1 MKLPMRLP
9 KKGEKGFTLIELL
22 IVVAIL
28 GVLAAVII
36 PNVGQF
42 IGAGEE
48 EARETEYTTIQ
59 TSIHAMM
66 VDNGISS
73 LPGAVIWT
81 DSTTG
86 AVNNMSAY
94 PDTTATLATKGA
106 DAQFVLDAI
115 AAGDISAEVL
125 GYLLY
130 GSQIVI
136 DADGDGTYDAGDD
149 EIKAIKYVGMATSTY
164 YYTCETDGTIRQW
177 DTTDCSTATGVE
189 YTY

>member
-48 EARETEYTTIQ
+48 EARETEFTTIQ
-59 TSIHAMM
+59 TSVHAMM

-73 LPGAVIWT
+73 LTAAFAWAAAGTA
-81 DSTTG
+81 SNAMTG
-86 AVNNMSAY
+86 F

-106 DAQFVLDAI
+106 DATFVTAS
-115 AAGDISAEVL
+115 GVTEVT

-130 GSQIVI
+130 GNQIVI
-136 DADGDGTYDAGDD
+136 DADGNGVYDAGDD
-149 EIKAIKYVGMATSTY
+149 IKAVNYVGMGTSTY
-164 YYTCETDGTIRQW
+164 YYTCESDGTIRQF
-177 DTTDCSTATGVE
+177 DGSAIATATE
-189 YTY
+189 YSY

>member
-1 MKLPMRLP
+1 MRLP

-36 PNVGQF
+36 PNVMQF

-59 TSIHAMM
+59 TSVHAMM

-94 PDTTATLATKGA
+94 PDTTATLDTKGA
-106 DAQFVLDAI
+106 DAAFEAASI

-130 GSQIVI
+130 GSQIVV
-136 DADGDGTYDAGDD
+136 DVDGDGTYDAGDD
-149 EIKAIKYVGMATSTY
+149 IKTANYVGMATSTY
-164 YYTCETDGTIRQW
+164 YYTCEADGTIRQW
-177 DTTDCSTATGVE
+177 DTTDCSDATGVE
-189 YTY
+189 YKY

>member
-1 MKLPMRLP
+1 MRLP
-9 KKGEKGFTLIELL
+9 KRGEKGFTLIELL

-36 PNVGQF
+36 PNVMQF

-48 EARETEYTTIQ
+48 EARETEFTTIQ

-73 LPGAVIWT
+73 LTAAFAYAAAGTAT
-81 DSTTG
+81 ND
-86 AVNNMSAY
+86 MSGF

-106 DAQFVLDAI
+106 DAAFVTAAI
-115 AAGDISAEVL
+115 AAGDILAEVT
-125 GYLLY
+125 GYLLF
-130 GSQIVI
+130 GNQIVV

-149 EIKAIKYVGMATSTY
+149 EIKAVNYVGMSTSTY
-164 YYTCETDGTIRQW
+164 YYTCEANGAIRQFNMA
-177 DTTDCSTATGVE
+177 DLDHADIVE

>member
-1 MKLPMRLP
+1 MRLP

-48 EARETEYTTIQ
+48 EARETEYTTVQ

-66 VDNGISS
+66 VDNEITT
-73 LPGAVIWT
+73 LPNAVIWT

-86 AVNNMSAY
+86 AENDMGAFPDPDSIGGSADKPADPSGLAY
-94 PDTTATLATKGA
+94 TAV
-106 DAQFVLDAI
+106 DAP
-115 AAGDISAEVL
+115 
-125 GYLLY
+125 GYLLQDHDKT
-130 GSQIVI
+130 GGGV
-136 DADGDGTYDAGDD
+136 AGPYVD
-149 EIKAIKYVGMATSTY
+149 YVGMATSAY
-164 YYTCETDGTIRQW
+164 FYTVETDGSIRQW
-177 DTTDCSTATGVE
+177 DTTDCSVATGVE

>member
-1 MKLPMRLP
+1 MRLPTRLP

-36 PNVGQF
+36 PNVMQF

-59 TSIHAMM
+59 TSIHSMM

-73 LPGAVIWT
+73 LTAAFAY
-81 DSTTG
+81 DAASTAT
-86 AVNNMSAY
+86 NDMSGF

-106 DAQFVLDAI
+106 NAAFVTAAI
-115 AAGDISAEVL
+115 AAGDITAERT
-125 GYLLY
+125 GWLLY
-130 GSQIVI
+130 GNQIVT
-136 DADGDGTYDAGDD
+136 DVDGDGAYEAGDGD
-149 EIKAIKYVGMATSTY
+149 NIAEVDYVVASTSEY
-164 YYTCETDGTIRQW
+164 YYTCETDGSVRQW